1 MNDILTRFMV
11 VLESEVDA
19 YWCFSNYIESVGYDF
34 SEKGM
39 VEKLELVSSLLRD
52 LEPNLFRLV

>member
-11 VLESEVDA
+11 VLESEADA
-19 YWCFSNYIESVGYDF
+19 YWCFSNYMESVEHDF

-39 VEKLELVSSLLRD
+39 VEKMELVSSLLQD
-52 LEPNLFRLV
+52 LEPNLHR